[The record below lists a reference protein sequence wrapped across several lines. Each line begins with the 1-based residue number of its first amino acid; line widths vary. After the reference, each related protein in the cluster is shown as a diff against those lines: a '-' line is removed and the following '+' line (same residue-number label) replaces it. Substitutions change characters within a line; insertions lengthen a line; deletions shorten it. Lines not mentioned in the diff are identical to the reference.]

1 MPVIL
6 YFSSILL
13 TCALSGFLALY
24 AWRQRT
30 VSGSRACVGFL
41 LGEGLL
47 ALAEILSMLSP
58 TPAQAMFWFKVRY
71 LFLAAIPVFWLVFA
85 LEYSGRKYLLSKRL
99 LAGMFIVPAISQIML
114 WSNNL
119 HGLWIQQEAGF
130 HQNGRFWIAEI
141 GARVPHMGFLVNSFY
156 GMILMLIGIV
166 LLFINAWRTA
176 RQYRGQVILVAGAA
190 STAFVISHIVFFNLL
205 PKTEFNLSTP
215 GIGLSLLLITLAVFR
230 FQFLKRTPA
239 ADSGSAAQA
248 VQAQSERS
256 LAVFLLIFI
265 VMAAGII
272 ATAYVSYKDYEQ
284 RYHRQVESNLSS
296 VAALKVKGLCDWR
309 NERMGDAETLSHNLA
324 FSALAQRYLENP
336 GDAQAHARLQSWLD
350 SFGAYAQYDDV
361 FFLDAHG
368 VRRLFFQ
375 VAGRSHV
382 EPTKQEIAAAFSSEQ
397 ITFQDFHSD
406 SVDGPV
412 HLAVMVPILAENDAN
427 RPLGVVVLQINPH
440 VYLYPFLQ
448 QWPIPSATAEILLI
462 RREGADTL
470 FLNPVKF
477 QANSALTL
485 RIPLKNTENLAV
497 KAVLGQVGIME
508 GVDYRGVPVIGD
520 VEPIPGSPWFLVARV
535 DTAEMYTPL
544 RERLWQTVAFFGLLI
559 AASGAT
565 LGLVWRH
572 QRARYYRGRVE
583 AAQTLRESEAHYR
596 TLVEN
601 IGEGIALANPQDQ
614 FTFANP
620 AGEDIFGVP
629 PGALPGRS
637 LREFTTP
644 EQFDEIREQ
653 TRQRQVGEKSVY
665 ETEISR
671 PDGEKRSL
679 LVTAVPQYDSQGEF
693 AGTFG
698 VFRDITERKRAED
711 ELVESEKQ
719 YRTLFNAIDEGFCII
734 QVIFDEN
741 EKPIDYRFLEINP
754 SFEKQTGL
762 INALG
767 KRMRELAPE
776 HEEYWFEIYGKIA
789 VTGQPTRFVN
799 RAEQLHRWYDVYAFH
814 IGQPENRQV
823 AILFNDITERKRA
836 ENELRTLSIRQEAIL
851 DAVPDILMEVNKDKV
866 YIWANPAGVQF
877 FGEDVIGKEAAF
889 YFEGK
894 QNTCDVVEPL
904 FNGSEDVI
912 YVESWQQRKDGEK
925 RVLAWSCRGL
935 KDSDG
940 NVTGALSSAHD
951 ITERKRTEAALRA
964 GEERFRSILDN
975 IEDGCYEV
983 DTAGNFTFFNPA
995 LVRILGRPVNE
1006 MMGMNNRLYATPEVG
1021 KAVFQTFNRVFRT
1034 GIPEQAFD
1042 WDLVRPDGTLRSV
1055 EVSVSPIKVAD
1066 GSIKGF
1072 RGTVRDITERKR
1084 AEESLRE
1091 SEERYRRLVELLP
1104 DGVVVHSE
1112 GRVVFANPA
1121 SARIIS
1127 AASAAELT
1135 GMPVIEFVHP
1145 EYRELALKRIK
1156 QSLGEASSAPL
1167 AEEKFIRLDGTPIDV
1182 QVAAI
1187 PFSYAGK
1194 PAMLTVF
1201 NDITERKRAETQLID
1216 QLEELRRW
1224 HEATLGRET
1233 RILDLK
1239 RELNEL
1245 LGQAGQPPRYPS
1257 AETK

>member
-6 YFSSILL
+6 YFASILL

-30 VSGSRACVGFL
+30 VPGSRACVGFL

-141 GARVPHMGFLVNSFY
+141 GARVPHIGFLVNSFY
-156 GMILMLIGIV
+156 GMILLLIGIV
-166 LLFINAWRTA
+166 LLLIHAWRTA
-176 RQYRGQVILVAGAA
+176 RQYHGQVILVAGAA
-190 STAFVISHIVFFNLL
+190 STAFVISHIIFFNLL
-205 PKTEFNLSTP
+205 PKTEFNLFTP
-215 GIGLSLLLITLAVFR
+215 GIGLSLLLITLVVFR
-230 FQFLKRTPA
+230 FQFLKRAPA
-239 ADSGSAAQA
+239 ADAGSAAQA
-248 VQAQSERS
+248 GQAQSEHS
-256 LAVFLLIFI
+256 LAVFMLIFV
-265 VMAAGII
+265 VMAAGIT
-272 ATAYVSYKDYEQ
+272 ATTYVSYQHYGQ
-284 RYHRQVESNLSS
+284 RYRRQVESNLSS
-296 VAALKVKGLCDWR
+296 IAALKVKGLCDWR
-309 NERMGDAETLSHNLA
+309 NERMGDAETLYHNLA

-462 RREGADTL
+462 RREGVDTL

-520 VEPIPGSPWFLVARV
+520 VEPIPESPWFLVARV
-535 DTAEMYTPL
+535 DTAEVYTPL

-601 IGEGIALANPQDQ
+601 IGEGIALANPEDQ

-629 PGALPGRS
+629 PGGLAGHS
-637 LREFTTP
+637 LREFTAP

-653 TRQRQVGEKSVY
+653 TRQRRVGEKSVY

-671 PDGEKRSL
+671 ADGEKRSL
-679 LVTAVPQYDSQGEF
+679 LVTAVPQFDSQGKF

-698 VFRDITERKRAED
+698 VFRDITRRKRA
-711 ELVESEKQ
+711 Q
-719 YRTLFNAIDEGFCII
+719 
-734 QVIFDEN
+734 
-741 EKPIDYRFLEINP
+741 
-754 SFEKQTGL
+754 
-762 INALG
+762 
-767 KRMRELAPE
+767 
-776 HEEYWFEIYGKIA
+776 
-789 VTGQPTRFVN
+789 
-799 RAEQLHRWYDVYAFH
+799 
-814 IGQPENRQV
+814 
-823 AILFNDITERKRA
+823 
-836 ENELRTLSIRQEAIL
+836 NELRTLSKRQEAIL
-851 DAVPDILMEVNKDKV
+851 DAVPDILMEVSKDKV
-866 YIWANPAGVQF
+866 YTWANPAGF
-877 FGEDVIGKEAAF
+877 LE
-889 YFEGK
+889 
-894 QNTCDVVEPL
+894 
-904 FNGSEDVI
+904 
-912 YVESWQQRKDGEK
+912 RM
-925 RVLAWSCRGL
+925 
-935 KDSDG
+935 
-940 NVTGALSSAHD
+940 SSAKKSLFISKANRIRMVRHSRSP
-951 ITERKRTEAALRA
+951 TAAK
-964 GEERFRSILDN
+964 
-975 IEDGCYEV
+975 
-983 DTAGNFTFFNPA
+983 T
-995 LVRILGRPVNE
+995 
-1006 MMGMNNRLYATPEVG
+1006 
-1021 KAVFQTFNRVFRT
+1021 
-1034 GIPEQAFD
+1034 
-1042 WDLVRPDGTLRSV
+1042 
-1055 EVSVSPIKVAD
+1055 
-1066 GSIKGF
+1066 
-1072 RGTVRDITERKR
+1072 
-1084 AEESLRE
+1084 
-1091 SEERYRRLVELLP
+1091 
-1104 DGVVVHSE
+1104 
-1112 GRVVFANPA
+1112 
-1121 SARIIS
+1121 
-1127 AASAAELT
+1127 
-1135 GMPVIEFVHP
+1135 
-1145 EYRELALKRIK
+1145 
-1156 QSLGEASSAPL
+1156 
-1167 AEEKFIRLDGTPIDV
+1167 
-1182 QVAAI
+1182 
-1187 PFSYAGK
+1187 
-1194 PAMLTVF
+1194 
-1201 NDITERKRAETQLID
+1201 
-1216 QLEELRRW
+1216 
-1224 HEATLGRET
+1224 
-1233 RILDLK
+1233 
-1239 RELNEL
+1239 
-1245 LGQAGQPPRYPS
+1245 
-1257 AETK
+1257 